1 MGFNVGGPT
10 AWKVVSR
17 GSIAAA
23 YHWIKG
29 EPAMVLFPT
38 KGRMVMRGCV
48 PYALP
53 LSRAH
58 ELVKDG
64 SHGVVVDSAV
74 LWTMARKATE
84 VMGFGNDAQVAMKVA
99 DVILNGL
106 DDLCDMP
113 PEPALL
119 AAKREPAP
127 TGEIAITVDG
137 DQVFQ
142 GEA

>member
-10 AWKVVSR
+10 AWKVHSR
-17 GSIAAA
+17 GPIAAA

-38 KGRMVMRGCV
+38 RGRMVLRNCV

-53 LSRAH
+53 LARAH

-64 SHGVVVDSAV
+64 TEGSVVDSAV
-74 LWTMARKATE
+74 LWGMAVTATD
-84 VMGFGNDAQVAMKVA
+84 VMGFGDDKQVAMLVA

-113 PEPALL
+113 PEPKLL
-119 AAKREPAP
+119 EAQRAPAP
-127 TGEIAITVDG
+127 TGEIAIKVDG
-137 DQVFQ
+137 DTVFR